1 MYVCI
6 NKYKLL
12 YILISYISINFHL
25 AMQNI
30 RINRE
35 SVFKTI
41 KNPIKMPSSI
51 NVDLKTIEKYQK
63 SGN

>member
-12 YILISYISINFHL
+12 YLLISYISINFHL

-30 RINRE
+30 RMNRE

-41 KNPIKMPSSI
+41 RNPIKMPSSI